1 MARTGDF
8 SKESQQRI
16 NRYFSESFKR
26 KKVQEIEK
34 NFSTV
39 LEVSREY
46 EVSTTAVYKWLHKY
60 SRIRKRGIKQVVELM
75 SDTRKIQALKD
86 KIRELEQML
95 GQKQFEIEFKE
106 KMIDIA
112 EEMYDIDIKKNLV
125 HHHYLVLAS
134 PKRAPLENESG
145 VSVAWCFKAKYTSAF
160 K

>member
-1 MARTGDF
+1 MAKVEDF
-8 SKESQQRI
+8 SKVEHQRI

-34 NFSTV
+34 HISSV

-46 EVSTTAVYKWLHKY
+46 EVSQTAVYKWLNKY
-60 SRIRKRGIKQVVELM
+60 SRNRKRGVKQVVELM
-75 SDTRKIQALKD
+75 SDTRKIQDLKV

-95 GQKQFEIEFKE
+95 GQKQFEIEFKN

-112 EEMYDIDIKKNLV
+112 EEMYDIDIKKKLGSKP
-125 HHHYLVLAS
+125 S
-134 PKRAPLENESG
+134 PGSG
-145 VSVAWCFKAKYTSAF
+145 STEKKTSG

>member
-1 MARTGDF
+1 MAKLEDF
-8 SKESQQRI
+8 SKVEHQRI

-34 NFSTV
+34 NMSSV

-46 EVSTTAVYKWLHKY
+46 EVSQTAVYKWLNKY
-60 SRIRKRGIKQVVELM
+60 SRNRKRGVKQVVELM
-75 SDTRKIQALKD
+75 SDTRKIQDLKV

-95 GQKQFEIEFKE
+95 GQKQFEIEFKN

-112 EEMYDIDIKKNLV
+112 EEMYDIDIKKKLGSKP
-125 HHHYLVLAS
+125 S
-134 PKRAPLENESG
+134 PGSG
-145 VSVAWCFKAKYTSAF
+145 STEKKTSG